1 MPRFSVPS
9 SLRSWVEIDTEA
21 LRKNLAVVQ
30 RQVGDGVGILAV
42 VKANAY
48 GHGAKNVVRALADG
62 VSVFGVANLCEAIEV
77 GSIPGVRDVM
87 ILSPCLPGEHSEA
100 VERGFIVTVSSAAEV
115 ASFARRGRLR
125 VNFKVDTAMGRAGV
139 WWESAEDE
147 LRATLKIPQVEVHSI
162 STHLPAS
169 DEDTSFTRSQ
179 LEGFRGLA
187 ERLRSL
193 SPGAAIHS
201 LNSAGILQFPEF
213 SESIVRAGLILYG
226 VSPAPEFQGSLQ
238 FALAWKTRLALVRD
252 LPRGASVSYGR
263 TFVAK
268 DAIRVGLLPIG
279 YADGLPR
286 AISGRGAEVLVRGK
300 RCPII
305 GRVTMDQVV
314 VDLSR
319 ANDAIAGDEVVVIG
333 RQGAEK
339 ITATELARQAGTIPW
354 EIFTGIQDRVA
365 RVYPTKAAAPDL
377 LT

>member
-1 MPRFSVPS
+1 
-9 SLRSWVEIDTEA
+9 
-21 LRKNLAVVQ
+21 
-30 RQVGDGVGILAV
+30 
-42 VKANAY
+42 
-48 GHGAKNVVRALADG
+48 
-62 VSVFGVANLCEAIEV
+62 
-77 GSIPGVRDVM
+77 
-87 ILSPCLPGEHSEA
+87 
-100 VERGFIVTVSSAAEV
+100 
-115 ASFARRGRLR
+115 
-125 VNFKVDTAMGRAGV
+125 
-139 WWESAEDE
+139 
-147 LRATLKIPQVEVHSI
+147 
-162 STHLPAS
+162 
-169 DEDTSFTRSQ
+169 
-179 LEGFRGLA
+179 
-187 ERLRSL
+187 
-193 SPGAAIHS
+193 
-201 LNSAGILQFPEF
+201 
-213 SESIVRAGLILYG
+213 
-226 VSPAPEFQGSLQ
+226 
-238 FALAWKTRLALVRD
+238 VRD